1 MSTSLWIIIAVI
13 TIISIIIFKKT
24 VSSDAENDFKI
35 RDILSGNSY
44 EEEPEP
50 TPQQIKTQKNIETDY
65 LNPQKNIYEEIEELE
80 HKQST
85 QQAQEYSQPKQEY
98 STQTH
103 NEQEFHTETQN
114 NYEYSA
120 QNSYK
125 QPQSKT
131 MFEKE
136 FQNIEKEYKVKKK
149 GFTDYVKMF
158 WKGITFSIGA
168 LITLYSFYGLTHFV
182 QTSNDAILYSIWLLV
197 GVILIK

>member
-44 EEEPEP
+44 EEETEP
-50 TPQQIKTQKNIETDY
+50 TPQPIKTQKNIEADY

-85 QQAQEYSQPKQEY
+85 QQTQEYSQPKQEY

-103 NEQEFHTETQN
+103 NEQEFHTETQD

-136 FQNIEKEYKVKKK
+136 FQNIEKEYKTKKK
-149 GFTDYVKMF
+149 GLADYVKMF

>member
-50 TPQQIKTQKNIETDY
+50 NPQPIKTQKNIEADY

-149 GFTDYVKMF
+149 GFADYVKMF

>member
-50 TPQQIKTQKNIETDY
+50 TQQPIKTQKSVEEDY

-80 HKQST
+80 HKQTTKQS
-85 QQAQEYSQPKQEY
+85 QEYSQPKQEY

-136 FQNIEKEYKVKKK
+136 FQNVEKEYKTKKK
-149 GFTDYVKMF
+149 GLADYIKMF

>member
-44 EEEPEP
+44 EEEPEQ
-50 TPQQIKTQKNIETDY
+50 TPQPIKTQKNIEADY

-114 NYEYSA
+114 NYEYST